1 MNTRPARASLRLL
14 GRFRLEYGGE
24 VAGVCTGGQRLLA
37 YLGLRQHATRTVL
50 AGTLW
55 PDATEQRALGSL
67 RTTLWKL
74 HRERPPV
81 VACDRETLTLVDT
94 VNVDVRA
101 MSESALR
108 LVRTSGPAQAPDSTP
123 PPLGPLLTGDL
134 LPGWDEDW
142 ILLERERLRQ
152 LRLHALETMAGNLAA
167 HGQHALALEAAL
179 ESVRMDPLR
188 ESAHRAVVA
197 VHLAEHNL
205 TEAVRHY
212 NAFRGLL
219 RTELGVEPSGQFF
232 AMVRSA
238 LAA

>member
-1 MNTRPARASLRLL
+1 MTTLRLL

-24 VAGVCTGGQRLLA
+24 VADVSAGGQRLLA
-37 YLGLRQHATRTVL
+37 YLGLRQHATRSVL

-55 PDATEQRALGSL
+55 PEATEQHALGSL

-81 VACDRETLTLVDT
+81 VQCDRDTLSLADT
-94 VNVDVRA
+94 VSVDVRA

-108 LVRTSGPAQAPDSTP
+108 VVGSTGATGGTGTTDADGGD
-123 PPLGPLLTGDL
+123 PPLGSFLSGDL

-142 ILLERERLRQ
+142 VLLERERLRQ
-152 LRLHALETMAGNLAA
+152 LRLHALESVAEDLVAR
-167 HGQHALALEAAL
+167 GQHALALEAAL
-179 ESVRMDPLR
+179 ESVRMEPLR

-205 TEAVRHY
+205 AEALRHY
-212 NAFRGLL
+212 KAFRGLL
-219 RTELGVEPSGQFF
+219 RTELGIEPSGQFF
-232 AMVRSA
+232 AMLRQA